1 RKQSIHSWRLRVC
14 MALRIEH
21 SDPISGM
28 LVGSM
33 GFQFFSNPGGSAL
46 FEVRSQCGN
55 LVGQNGVVFGER
67 VPNNDPVKHAESA
80 GEHRAAASV
89 KSRISWAAMERGSTR
104 FKDITHAADGM
115 DELSLERIVHL
126 CPQTAHHDIDNV

>member
-1 RKQSIHSWRLRVC
+1 
-14 MALRIEH
+14 
-21 SDPISGM
+21 M

-80 GEHRAAASV
+80 G
-89 KSRISWAAMERGSTR
+89 KQQGRGQRKKQNKLGGNGAR
-104 FKDITHAADGM
+104 FNA
-115 DELSLERIVHL
+115 L
-126 CPQTAHHDIDNV
+126 